1 MAVSK
6 LSPAQL
12 DFAAQACVERCI
24 NGNHW
29 PPDLAEFLAI
39 IGIGGGNPFGLTRN
53 DVMTEFKRYCR
64 DRDYYSS
71 AEMFPWRQPVLYW
84 ICTELRQR
92 MIDYRLSEVE
102 VEKLAGITLNSWA
115 ERIAAGGEIPRP
127 TLKLEDKQ
135 RTRPA
140 WMNAYNERKENA
152 VNSKSAGQGEDID
165 N

>member
-1 MAVSK
+1 
-6 LSPAQL
+6 
-12 DFAAQACVERCI
+12 
-24 NGNHW
+24 
-29 PPDLAEFLAI
+29 
-39 IGIGGGNPFGLTRN
+39 
-53 DVMTEFKRYCR
+53 
-64 DRDYYSS
+64 
-71 AEMFPWRQPVLYW
+71 
-84 ICTELRQR
+84 